1 MKKYSLLISFFW
13 ILTITAQQKPVNND
27 HTGHYVRSKFAQM
40 YDLLPTPNTYRS
52 ASGAPGKDYY
62 QNKADY
68 KMDIRLIDDD
78 KQPVLKGSETITYYN
93 NSPDNLEYLWVQ
105 LEQNRRETNSYTDR
119 INDDGSNIMLRPGNF
134 ISKYTNQG
142 YKGGYHIEKVT
153 DKNDNTLDYTIN
165 FTMMRIDLPTPLKPN
180 EKYTFNIDWWYNINN
195 FTEDW
200 ARSGYEKFDD
210 GSKEYI
216 IAQFFPRMAVYDDV
230 NGWQNLQFIK
240 TGEFTLPFGN
250 YEVNITAPANHILDG
265 TGVLTNRKDILT
277 KKQYKRYLKATKSF
291 DKPVF
296 IVTPDEAKKNVKNK
310 TTQTKTWKFK
320 AQNVR
325 DFAFASSIRFIYDM
339 MAGKLENGKTFMA
352 GSLYPPEGEPLWSKY
367 STITVAH
374 TVKTYSKHLFPYPY
388 PKALSVNAFRQ
399 GMEYP
404 MICWNYGR
412 PDKDGKYTD
421 NLRNGMIKV
430 ITHEVGHNFFP
441 MIINSDERQ
450 WMWMDEGFNIFMEL
464 LTEMD
469 FEKQLGFSL
478 DSRGLPKSVVP
489 YMKGDQSLIRPIMA
503 NSDILFDR
511 SMNAYS
517 KPTAGLYML
526 REVIMGRK
534 LFDKALKI
542 YANRWKFKHPE
553 PQDFFRTMEDASA
566 VDLDWFWRGWFYT
579 TWVNDMAIK
588 KVDKFYV
595 TDKPTQRIKRM
606 AKMYGMKVSDFP
618 TYVSLV
624 TEDGPDFTPDLKS
637 KKAFVERAKDLKKF
651 LKENF
656 SKEEIKNL
664 KAPKYFYRVILEQK
678 QELVMPVVLKITYK
692 NGTTEQRIYPA
703 KIWRYN
709 EKQVSKMIPSDK
721 EIVKIELDPENL
733 TADIDMTNNIWPK
746 KEAKTDFNKLKEKIR
761 K

>member
-1 MKKYSLLISFFW
+1 MKKLVLIFALFW
-13 ILTITAQQKPVNND
+13 IFTGYSQKTDNN
-27 HTGHYVRSKFAQM
+27 HKGHYNQSKFAQLT
-40 YDLLPTPNTYRS
+40 DLLPTPNIYRS
-52 ASGAPGKDYY
+52 ASGAPGKGYY
-62 QNKADY
+62 QNKANY
-68 KMDIRLIDDD
+68 KMNIQLIDDD
-78 KQPVLKGSETITYYN
+78 KQPVLKGSETITYIN

-105 LEQNRRETNSYTDR
+105 LEQNRRETNSYTDQ
-119 INDDGSNIMLRPGNF
+119 ITDDGKNIMLRPGNF
-134 ISKYTNQG
+134 ISKYTNEG
-142 YKGGYHIEKVT
+142 YKGGYHIVKVT
-153 DKNDNTLDYTIN
+153 DSNGNPLEHTIN
-165 FTMMRIDLPTPLKPN
+165 FTMMRVDLPTPLKPN
-180 EKYTFNIDWWYNINN
+180 EKYTFHIDWWYNINN

-200 ARSGYEKFDD
+200 ARSGYEQFDD
-210 GSKEYI
+210 GNKEYI

-250 YEVNITAPANHILDG
+250 YEVNITAPADHILDG
-265 TGVLTNRKDILT
+265 TGVLTNRKEILT
-277 KKQYKRYLKATKSF
+277 HKQYKRYQKATKTF

-296 IVTPDEAKKNVKNK
+296 IVTPDEAKQNAKNK
-310 TTQTKTWKFK
+310 TDKTKTWKFK
-320 AQNVR
+320 AENVR
-325 DFAFASSIRFIYDM
+325 DFAFASSRRFIYDM

-367 STITVAH
+367 STRTVAH
-374 TVKTYSKHLFPYPY
+374 TIKTYSKHLFPYPY

-412 PDKDGKYTD
+412 PDKNGKYTD

-450 WMWMDEGFNIFMEL
+450 WMFMDEGFNTFMEL

-469 FEKQLGFSL
+469 FEKQLGFPL
-478 DSRGLPKSVVP
+478 NSRGLPSSVVP
-489 YMKGDQSLIRPIMA
+489 YMKGDQNKIRPIMA
-503 NSDILFDR
+503 NSDILYNR

-517 KPTAGLYML
+517 KTTAGLYML

-606 AKMYGMKVSDFP
+606 AKSYGMKVSDFP
-618 TYVSLV
+618 TFVSLV
-624 TEDGPDFTPDLKS
+624 TEDGTDFTPDMKS
-637 KKAFVERAKDLKKF
+637 KKPFINRAKGLKKF

-656 SKEEIKNL
+656 SKQEIKNL
-664 KAPKYFYRVILEQK
+664 KAPKYFYRVVLEQK
-678 QELVMPVVLKITYK
+678 QELVMPVVLKLTYK
-692 NGTTEQRIYPA
+692 DGTTKQVIYPA
-703 KIWRYN
+703 KIWRFN

-721 EIVKIELDPENL
+721 EIVKIELDPDNL

-746 KEAKTDFNKLKEKIR
+746 KEAKTEFQKLKEKI
-761 K
+761 KK